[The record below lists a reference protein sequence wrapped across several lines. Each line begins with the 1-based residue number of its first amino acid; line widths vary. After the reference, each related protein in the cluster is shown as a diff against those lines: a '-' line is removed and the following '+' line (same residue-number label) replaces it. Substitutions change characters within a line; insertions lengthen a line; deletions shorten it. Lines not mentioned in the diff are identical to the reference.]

1 MKRISNQCIWF
12 DGAISWEETAPT
24 TASNSQ
30 RIMYMFLIG
39 NLSLC
44 EHNIK
49 ILKSD
54 INKLKER
61 NH

>member
-1 MKRISNQCIWF
+1 
-12 DGAISWEETAPT
+12 
-24 TASNSQ
+24 
-30 RIMYMFLIG
+30 MYMFLIG